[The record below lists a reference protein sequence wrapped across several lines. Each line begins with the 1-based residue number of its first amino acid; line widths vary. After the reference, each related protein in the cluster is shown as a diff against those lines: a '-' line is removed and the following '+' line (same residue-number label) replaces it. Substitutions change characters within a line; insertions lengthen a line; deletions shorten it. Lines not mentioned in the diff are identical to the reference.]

1 MVSPYGLGTKVI
13 RHSSSFMHKWAQ
25 CMRLTEP
32 PKLRDSFKDYSF
44 STHANF
50 SYPLI
55 STRTFVYKR

>member
-13 RHSSSFMHKWAQ
+13 RHSLSFMHKWAQ

-50 SYPLI
+50 SEKL
-55 STRTFVYKR
+55 TFLTP